1 MPEEFRTLRTQKKRG
16 TFSPSSV
23 VLRSSTTYNSQLQR
37 VKPTPYGGSV
47 AASLWELF
55 LKLSKFQNNQISYFA
70 FSYSMVCITE
80 LCGSDHRRFASLLL
94 IFFFQQFRVFQSFL
108 VSTRFSH
115 KPIFYLVLHFSGQ
128 KGPTTALSPN
138 PHSDLKVPLIPHTC
152 RKNPFLLSGSGPK
165 Q

>member
-80 LCGSDHRRFASLLL
+80 LCGSDHRRFVSLLFIVLSKISGANIQLFLLPSASLQKLRRSHHGDV
-94 IFFFQQFRVFQSFL
+94 QVGKSFL
-108 VSTRFSH
+108 VA
-115 KPIFYLVLHFSGQ
+115 GQ
-128 KGPTTALSPN
+128 YHVGM
-138 PHSDLKVPLIPHTC
+138 I
-152 RKNPFLLSGSGPK
+152 R
-165 Q
+165 

>member
-1 MPEEFRTLRTQKKRG
+1 MCRKSSGKLRTQKKRG

-23 VLRSSTTYNSQLQR
+23 VLRSSTTCNSQLQR

-80 LCGSDHRRFASLLL
+80 LCGFAHRRFVSLLL
-94 IFFFQQFRVFQSFL
+94 ILFNFGCKYNVFCLIICFFF
-108 VSTRFSH
+108 
-115 KPIFYLVLHFSGQ
+115 
-128 KGPTTALSPN
+128 
-138 PHSDLKVPLIPHTC
+138 PLIPIC
-152 RKNPFLLSGSGPK
+152 FLQISGNLFF
-165 Q
+165 